1 MSTVETAR
9 RSKPKAYRRMSGE
22 LVGQVAKDISE
33 QFFKSPGAA
42 DTAEGIT
49 DWWVARQKRA
59 NSLPLVKKALNLLVE
74 EGKVKKR
81 TYGNRTVYLIK
92 E

>member
-1 MSTVETAR
+1 MSTVETVGQ
-9 RSKPKAYRRMSGE
+9 SKPRAYRKISSEM
-22 LVGQVAKDISE
+22 VDQVAKDISE

-59 NSLPLVKKALNLLVE
+59 NSLPLIKKALSLLVE
-74 EGKVKKR
+74 EGRVKKR
-81 TYGNRTVYLIK
+81 SYGNRTVYLIR

>member
-1 MSTVETAR
+1 MSTVETVGQ
-9 RSKPKAYRRMSGE
+9 SKPRSYRKISSEM
-22 LVGQVAKDISE
+22 VDQVAKDISE

-59 NSLPLVKKALNLLVE
+59 NSLPLIKKALNLLVE
-74 EGKVKKR
+74 EGRVKKR
-81 TYGNRTVYLIK
+81 SYGNRTVYLIR